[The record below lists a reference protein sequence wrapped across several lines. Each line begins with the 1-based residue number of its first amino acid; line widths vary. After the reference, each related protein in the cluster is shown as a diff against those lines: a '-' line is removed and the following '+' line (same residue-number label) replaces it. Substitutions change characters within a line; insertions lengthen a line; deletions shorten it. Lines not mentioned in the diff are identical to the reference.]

1 MTQRAV
7 EFTAE
12 QVEEWCEQNADPN
25 PIHTDEEAAEDS
37 TFGQRVVPGMMLMDQ
52 LSGMLTALGDDDEE
66 VILSGIT
73 AARFRDPVLLD
84 ETVTFTVEIVEE
96 DKRFTAVDFEARV
109 EERGSLVANGT
120 INIVIN

>member
-1 MTQRAV
+1 MNREVT
-7 EFTAE
+7 FTE
-12 QVEEWCEQNADPN
+12 DDVQEWCEQNADPN
-25 PIHTDEEAAEDS
+25 PIHTDEDAAEDS

-52 LSGMLTALGDDDEE
+52 LSGMLTALGDEGEE

-84 ETVTFTVEIVEE
+84 ETVAFNVEIVEE

-120 INIVIN
+120 INVVIN

>member
-1 MTQRAV
+1 MSREVT
-7 EFTAE
+7 FTE
-12 QVEEWCEQNADPN
+12 DMVQDWCETSRDPN
-25 PIHTDEEAAEDS
+25 PLHIDEEAAAEG
-37 TFGQRVVPGMMLMDQ
+37 TFGQRVVPGLMLLDYV
-52 LSGMLTALGDDDEE
+52 SGMLTALGDEDET

-84 ETVTFTVEIVEE
+84 ETVTISVEIVEE

-120 INIVIN
+120 MNIVID